1 MITDIRYILE
11 TNELEITDYYGYPTY
26 VDMSTLEPVDAN
38 ERELGVELEYVV
50 NKKLHVFFYPEGV
63 LCDWYEY

>member
-1 MITDIRYILE
+1 MISDIRYILE
-11 TNELEITDYYGYPTY
+11 TNELEITDYYGNPTY

-50 NKKLHVFFYPEGV
+50 NKKLHVFFYPEDV
-63 LCDWYEY
+63 LCDWYED